1 MVTSVEGVFVPA
13 PWGVVC
19 FGILVLSRP
28 CVAHG
33 IYGITHPCAMDG
45 ITHARAADGM
55 DMPLYGRYLY

>member
-1 MVTSVEGVFVPA
+1 MLKESSYWPLGVWCV
-13 PWGVVC
+13 
-19 FGILVLSRP
+19 LVLSRP

-45 ITHARAADGM
+45 IARARAADGM